1 MSAKQNHQRKKKYV
15 PSVLG
20 LHQLLLLVMELLCS
34 EGRKCYCSANEG
46 LDRNLYRRCISVVLT
61 FFFHLFPFTGEFDPK
76 PISDEHEEKL
86 SAERIPKT
94 RKGELA
100 REKVHAACW

>member
-1 MSAKQNHQRKKKYV
+1 
-15 PSVLG
+15 
-20 LHQLLLLVMELLCS
+20 MEFLCS
-34 EGRKCYCSANEG
+34 AEENVTVPLMKVF
-46 LDRNLYRRCISVVLT
+46 DRNLYRRCISVVLT
-61 FFFHLFPFTGEFDPK
+61 FFFHLFHFTGEFDPK

-100 REKVHAACW
+100 REKVYAACW

>member
-1 MSAKQNHQRKKKYV
+1 MSVKQNHQRKKKYV

-20 LHQLLLLVMELLCS
+20 LNTSNGVPVLC
-34 EGRKCYCSANEG
+34 GRKCYCSANAG

-100 REKVHAACW
+100 REKVYAACW